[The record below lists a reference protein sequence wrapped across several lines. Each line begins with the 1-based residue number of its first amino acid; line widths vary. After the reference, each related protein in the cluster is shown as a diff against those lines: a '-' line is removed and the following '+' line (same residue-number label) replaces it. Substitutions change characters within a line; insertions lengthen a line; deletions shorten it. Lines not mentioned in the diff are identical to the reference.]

1 MNVRYWETSCILV
14 GIKGDYEHT
23 EKNRIDTTGNSIKF
37 ISLNMPCLII
47 IILIIINYS
56 KLQTL

>member
-23 EKNRIDTTGNSIKF
+23 EKNRIDTNSIKF

-47 IILIIINYS
+47 IIIIIINYS

>member
-23 EKNRIDTTGNSIKF
+23 EKNRIDTNSNKF

-47 IILIIINYS
+47 IIIIIINYS